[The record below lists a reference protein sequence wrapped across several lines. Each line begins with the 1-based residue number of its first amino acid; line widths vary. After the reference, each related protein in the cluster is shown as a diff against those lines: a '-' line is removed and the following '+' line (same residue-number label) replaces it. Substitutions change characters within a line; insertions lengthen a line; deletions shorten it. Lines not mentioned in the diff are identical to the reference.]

1 MLSGEELFN
10 QVTGL
15 NFGGEGEVF
24 LSQIQRFYKEKEN
37 DINVP
42 KDESTIESETKE
54 FNFDF
59 HFKKSLV
66 LRAKASPL
74 VDPECDKEAALSSDD
89 SN

>member
-15 NFGGEGEVF
+15 SFSGEGDVF
-24 LSQIQRFYKEKEN
+24 LSQIRRFYKEKKN

-42 KDESTIESETKE
+42 TDESTIESETKE

-59 HFKKSLV
+59 HFKKSLA
-66 LRAKASPL
+66 LRAKD
-74 VDPECDKEAALSSDD
+74 DPECDKEAELSSDD
-89 SN
+89 SD